1 MSRKLLSIQSHVV
14 HGYVGNKAATF
25 PLQLRGWDVD
35 ALNTVQ
41 FSNHPAYGAFAGIRY
56 PASEVLAIYKE
67 MLETAQVSHNV
78 LLTGYVLD
86 ADTLNAVRQI
96 SNLAKLRNPKLK
108 WFLDPILGDN
118 GKLYVQP
125 EILPIYK
132 SILTD
137 EDSAVF
143 LVTPNQFEM
152 ELLTEIKITS
162 LQSLAEAIRK
172 FHQLYPLVQN
182 VVVTSVELSSDS
194 GTIICAA
201 SSYSEATNHNE
212 NSKNFAYFKISTING
227 IFFGSGDLFSALL
240 ADSYIKNEEALLG
253 NHSQQEILE
262 ACLSEVLTIM
272 EKVLKHSYDHQ
283 VKLLKQQG
291 EPVLGSE
298 KIKVND
304 LRIIQSKQ
312 FFLSHEKQ
320 YQVFPYTLE
329 WAAQKKY
336 KKSKVP

>member
-1 MSRKLLSIQSHVV
+1 
-14 HGYVGNKAATF
+14 
-25 PLQLRGWDVD
+25 
-35 ALNTVQ
+35 
-41 FSNHPAYGAFAGIRY
+41 
-56 PASEVLAIYKE
+56 

-329 WAAQKKY
+329 
-336 KKSKVP
+336 